1 MGGKHFEK
9 IDVAM
14 LNSLGIKIIRSKGRS
29 LKIDYI
35 VEDQ

>member
-9 IDVAM
+9 IDEAM
-14 LNSLGIKIIRSKGRS
+14 LKTLGIKVIRSKGRS

-35 VEDQ
+35 I